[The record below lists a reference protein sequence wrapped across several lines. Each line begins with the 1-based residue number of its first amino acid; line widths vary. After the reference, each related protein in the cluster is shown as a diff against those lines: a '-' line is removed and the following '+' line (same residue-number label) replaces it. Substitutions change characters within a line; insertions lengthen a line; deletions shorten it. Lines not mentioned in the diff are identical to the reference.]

1 MKVVVTTIL
10 DAPVERIWAEV
21 KTPRLLNHVAAPLIT
36 FDLIDPATM
45 PAHWGDGRYLVS
57 MRFLGLIPIGRQWIV
72 TSTPQPEDQ
81 TRGGFRIRD
90 NGIGDIAK
98 VWDHLIVI
106 EARTDGRTAY
116 RDEVE
121 VKAGVLTLGVWLFA
135 HWFYRHRQARWRR
148 LVRQGFRYPDNRA

>member
-1 MKVVVTTIL
+1 MTTIL

-21 KTPRLLNHVAAPLIT
+21 KTPRLLNYVAVPLIV

-45 PAHWGDGRYLVS
+45 PAHWGDGRYRVS

-72 TSTPQPEDQ
+72 TTTPQPEDQ
-81 TRGGFRIRD
+81 ARGVFRIRD

-106 EARTDGRTAY
+106 EARTDGRTDY

-121 VKAGVLTLGVWLFA
+121 VRAGVLTPGVWLFA

-148 LVRQGFRYPDNRA
+148 LVRKGFRFPEERA

>member
-21 KTPRLLNHVAAPLIT
+21 KTPRLLDHVAAPLIT

-57 MRFLGLIPIGRQWIV
+57 MQFLGLIPIGRQWIV

-81 TRGGFRIRD
+81 TRGVFRIRD

-148 LVRQGFRYPDNRA
+148 LVRQGFRYPGDRA

>member
-21 KTPRLLNHVAAPLIT
+21 KTPRLLDHVAAPLIT

-57 MRFLGLIPIGRQWIV
+57 MQFLGLIPIGRQWIV

-81 TRGGFRIRD
+81 TRGVFRIRD